1 MSTYSKVIWYEGMF
15 LRPHHYQQQDRYFET
30 LINARCDYLQVY
42 DWGIVQLILDP
53 QALHEGKIAVHRCL
67 GLLPDGTPI
76 DIPAEDDPP
85 TPLVIESSMHG
96 HMILLAL
103 PDRKPTGEIEGDN
116 SQTGTARFRI
126 APQKLQDYNA
136 GFKDREEEIKIG
148 RKQFQLITDKDN
160 AGGYSVLRIARVR
173 EKIGQGVVL
182 DENFIPPTLDCRSPP
197 LLYGYLTDILEL
209 LKQAGQELNSR
220 IPENL
225 DQGRGQIE
233 DLLMLQIINRN
244 IPLFAHLAGMQ
255 RLHPEVFYQKALQLA
270 GELATLTRKPRLAP
284 DFPLYDHDD
293 LHPVFLPLMEALR
306 RFIPSTST
314 PSINELLI
322 KIFGG
327 GRYLAPLSE
336 AQRALLD
343 ESAYVLMVKIPPPL
357 IESFPK
363 QCTISAA
370 EELDDLVNRIIPG
383 IGLSK
388 LNTVPQF
395 LPYAPDHTYFRLEQ
409 NSEYWQRLKTSKV
422 GLAFHVAV
430 DVPGIVMRLWAIKE
444 KNR

>member
-30 LINARCDYLQVY
+30 LINARCSYLQAY
-42 DWGIVQLILDP
+42 DWGIVQLVLDQ
-53 QALHEGKIAVHRCL
+53 QALHEGKIAIHHCL
-67 GLLPDGTPI
+67 GVLPDGTSI
-76 DIPAEDDPP
+76 NIPAEDDPP
-85 TPLVIESSMHG
+85 TPLLIESSMHG
-96 HMILLAL
+96 SLILLAL
-103 PDRKPTGEIEGDN
+103 PARKPTGEVEGEN
-116 SQTGTARFRI
+116 SQTGTARFKI

-148 RKQFQLITDKDN
+148 KKQFQLITDKDN
-160 AGGYSVLRIARVR
+160 AGGYSVLRIARIR
-173 EKIGQGVVL
+173 EIAGQGVVL

-197 LLYGYLTDILEL
+197 LLYNFLTDILEL
-209 LKQAGQELNSR
+209 LKQAGTELNSR

-233 DLLMLQIINRN
+233 DLLMLQVINRN
-244 IPLFAHLAGMQ
+244 APLFAHLTGMQ
-255 RLHPEVFYQKALQLA
+255 RLHPVVFYEKALQLA
-270 GELATLTRKPRLAP
+270 GELATLVRKPRLAP
-284 DFPLYDHDD
+284 DFPSYNHDD
-293 LHPVFLPLMEALR
+293 LHNVFLPLMEALR

-322 KIFGG
+322 KKFGG
-327 GRYLAPLSE
+327 GRYLAPISE
-336 AQRALLD
+336 GQKTLFD
-343 ESAYVLMVKIPPPL
+343 ESAFILMVKIPGPL

-363 QCTISAA
+363 QCTVSAA

-383 IGLSK
+383 IGLNK

-395 LPYAPDHTYFRLEQ
+395 LPYAADHTYFQLEK
-409 NSEYWQRLKTSKV
+409 NNEYWQRLKISKV

-430 DVPGIVMRLWAIKE
+430 EIPGIVMRLWAIKE